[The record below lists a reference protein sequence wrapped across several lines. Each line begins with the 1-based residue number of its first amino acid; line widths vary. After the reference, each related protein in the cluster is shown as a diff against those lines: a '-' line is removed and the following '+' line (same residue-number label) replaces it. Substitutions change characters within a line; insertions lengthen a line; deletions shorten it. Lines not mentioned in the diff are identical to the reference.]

1 MTVYAAGAVLWRA
14 KKDALQ
20 IAVIHRGR
28 YNDWSLPKGK
38 VDPGESL
45 PQTAV
50 REIREETGLKIHLGV
65 PLTKVAYKLASGA
78 DKEVHYWAAK
88 VTTKALL
95 NSKFKPS
102 EEVAE
107 VTWLP
112 AADAIAILT
121 YPHDAE
127 LVREV
132 VALHERGEL
141 NTRPIILLR
150 HAKAM
155 PRSDFKGTDDGK
167 RPLLPF
173 GLEQAAALIPLI
185 GAYGVK
191 RVVSSPWARCMT
203 TVEPYAK
210 TKKLPILKRSALS
223 EAGNDADPARA
234 REVIDEATTDGIA
247 TVICSHRPALPNIID
262 AIARF
267 GTPGQEIL
275 LNESRALRPAEMTV
289 IHLTRPSDA
298 TERRI
303 VAIETQYPVASE
315 N

>member
-1 MTVYAAGAVLWRA
+1 MTVFAAGAVLWRIQ
-14 KKDALQ
+14 DEQLL

-28 YNDWSLPKGK
+28 YDDWSLPKGK
-38 VDPGESL
+38 VDRGESL

-50 REIREETGLKIHLGV
+50 REIREETGLKVRLGV
-65 PLTKVAYKLASGA
+65 PLSTAKYLLGSGA
-78 DKEVHYWAAK
+78 QKEVHYWAAK
-88 VTTKALL
+88 VTAKALAKS
-95 NSKFKPS
+95 NFKPDD
-102 EEVAE
+102 EVAE
-107 VTWLP
+107 VTWKTAEEASKVLS
-112 AADAIAILT
+112 
-121 YPHDAE
+121 YEHDLQ

-132 VALHERGEL
+132 VALHEAQNL
-141 NTRPIILLR
+141 DTKPIILLR

-191 RVVSSPWARCMT
+191 RVVSSPWNRCMT

-234 REVIDEATTDGIA
+234 REVVDEATTDGIS

>member
-1 MTVYAAGAVLWRA
+1 MTVFAAGAVLWRIQ
-14 KKDALQ
+14 DEQLL

-50 REIREETGLKIHLGV
+50 REIREETGLKVRLGV
-65 PLTKVAYKLASGA
+65 PLSTAKYLLGSGA
-78 DKEVHYWAAK
+78 QKEVHYWAAK
-88 VTTKALL
+88 VTAKALAKS
-95 NSKFKPS
+95 NFKPDD
-102 EEVAE
+102 EVAE
-107 VTWLP
+107 VTWKTAEEASQVLS
-112 AADAIAILT
+112 
-121 YPHDAE
+121 YEHDLK

-132 VALHERGEL
+132 VALHEAQNL
-141 NTRPIILLR
+141 DTKPIILLR

-234 REVIDEATTDGIA
+234 REVIDEVTTDGIA